1 MRKSSLALLAALT
14 LPLFTA
20 CGDEESSPAA
30 PAPQALTAQDKQ
42 QVAILA
48 ASVGSGGYASMAT
61 SYSEMAKGMAES
73 FASGFSPVGGR
84 AFGSSC
90 SAFDTTMT
98 ESGMTISMKITKPD
112 GSAFASCE
120 DAGTTLQA
128 TGAKIVMTMSMSQ
141 EGMSMT
147 MKYSMIFKPNTAGGF
162 HMAMTMSMNVTSGQG
177 AQGVTVAIDP
187 VTIVMDQ
194 ATATSE
200 ATMNGTMTI
209 TMNGLTVSSLAFT
222 EAGITAGEY
231 SILKSGSKV
240 AKLVIAADGTSKV
253 YDLDGNEIRG

>member
-1 MRKSSLALLAALT
+1 MRKISLAILAALT

-20 CGDEESSPAA
+20 CGDEEKATA
-30 PAPQALTAQDKQ
+30 PAQTMTAQDKQ
-42 QVAILA
+42 QVAVLA
-48 ASVGSGGYASMAT
+48 ASLGSGGYASLAT
-61 SYSEMAKGMAES
+61 SYSEMAKGMAQS
-73 FASGFSPVGGR
+73 FASGFTPTAGR
-84 AFGSSC
+84 AVGSAC
-90 SAFDTTMT
+90 GAFDTTMT

-112 GSAFASCE
+112 GTVFASCE

-128 TGAKIVMTMSMSQ
+128 TGAKIVMTMTMSQ

-147 MKYSMIFKPNTAGGF
+147 MKYSMVFKPNAAGGF
-162 HMAMTMSMNVTSGQG
+162 HMAMTMSMTVSGGQG
-177 AQGVTVAIDP
+177 AQSIAVAIDP

-240 AKLVIAADGTSKV
+240 AKLVVAADGTTKV